1 MYLKIFWIF
10 IEKFIFFFVDRFYAS
25 YDYDGS
31 INNNN
36 NNNKSNINRYS
47 DRHIKVNE
55 GDELEIIEDDDEHLW
70 KVKNLRTNDIG
81 LIPATIVTESQK
93 TIQRSST
100 TLV

>member
-10 IEKFIFFFVDRFYAS
+10 IEKFFFFVDRVYAL
-25 YDYDGS
+25 YDYDGCS
-31 INNNN
+31 INNIIFNN
-36 NNNKSNINRYS
+36 
-47 DRHIKVNE
+47 RHIKVNE